1 MTIESFEL
9 NLENIR
15 VLSDTTRE
23 FRFIRIDGKPITYLP
38 GQFYRFSFQD
48 DKGSFERSYS
58 VATFGGTVGRS
69 EKLDLLISYVKDGRT
84 SRYLFDSDADELV
97 QSLCCSAKGPYGR
110 LVVPSR
116 IPKRLILVA
125 TSVGLAPYIPILNQL
140 DQVMKTDPL
149 IVNLVLGVR
158 SPDEFIYADELI
170 EFEQSH
176 RNFTLTVCYSR
187 QMPDAEDARA
197 VSGYVQKYLQ
207 NMRLDPLV
215 DHVLLC
221 GNPNMIDD
229 VYKELKIRG
238 FGVRNVIREKYVY
251 AREASGP
258 KKSVPS
264 EAQKRLIA
272 EKLAQVRGKQGD
284 G

>member
-1 MTIESFEL
+1 MMIEPFEL
-9 NLENIR
+9 NLESIQ

-23 FRFIRIDGKPITYLP
+23 FRFIRTDGNPVTYLP

-48 DKGSFERSYS
+48 DKGSFVRSYS
-58 VATFGGTVGRS
+58 VATFGGAVGRS
-69 EKLDLLISYVKDGRT
+69 ERLDLLIAYVKDGRT

-97 QSLCCSAKGPYGR
+97 QRLSCSAKGPYGR

-116 IPKRLILVA
+116 MPKRLIMVA

-140 DQVMKTDPL
+140 DQVMKTDPVTVEL
-149 IVNLVLGVR
+149 ILGVR
-158 SPDEFIYADELI
+158 SPDEFIYADKLI
-170 EFEQSH
+170 EYEQGH
-176 RNFTLTVCYSR
+176 PNFSLTVCYSR
-187 QMPDAEDARA
+187 QMPGDEDVQA
-197 VSGYVQKYLQ
+197 VSGYVQKYLRKMQ
-207 NMRLDPLV
+207 LDPLG

-221 GNPNMIDD
+221 GNPHMIDD
-229 VYKELKIRG
+229 VFGELKIRG
-238 FGVRNVIREKYVY
+238 FGVRNVVREKYVF
-251 AREASGP
+251 ARESTDS
-258 KKSVPS
+258 KKTVLS